1 VSIAVVQENYCLSF
15 INQKLTDTFGWTLEE
30 VATLIQVVPLVFPNQ
45 DNFETGEKKFIAW
58 ADAILAS
65 TSPTRQFGP
74 NERQILCKDGSI
86 RTAEVTATGIGNTI
100 LVLMNDITKRKIA
113 EAKLEEYAIKDDL
126 TSLYNRRHFM
136 TTLGL
141 EFDRFKRYSIPLS
154 MMFIDIDYFKQV
166 NDTHGHPAGDK
177 VLKALADIA
186 GNTFREIDTVFRIG
200 GEEFAVIMPEIPL
213 IEAVSAAQRLKKAVE
228 TTEFDLGN
236 ALVKM
241 TISIGVSMAS
251 GAHATPNLFMK
262 QIDNALYKAK
272 NNGRNR
278 IESAP

>member
-1 VSIAVVQENYCLSF
+1 
-15 INQKLTDTFGWTLEE
+15 
-30 VATLIQVVPLVFPNQ
+30 
-45 DNFETGEKKFIAW
+45 
-58 ADAILAS
+58 
-65 TSPTRQFGP
+65 
-74 NERQILCKDGSI
+74 
-86 RTAEVTATGIGNTI
+86 
-100 LVLMNDITKRKIA
+100 
-113 EAKLEEYAIKDDL
+113 
-126 TSLYNRRHFM
+126 
-136 TTLGL
+136 
-141 EFDRFKRYSIPLS
+141 
-154 MMFIDIDYFKQV
+154 MMFIDIDYFKQI

-186 GNTFREIDTVFRIG
+186 ANAFREIDTVFRIG
-200 GEEFAVIMPEIPL
+200 GEEFAVIMPETPL
-213 IEAVSAAQRLKKAVE
+213 PEAVSAAHRLKKAVE

-251 GAHATPNLFMK
+251 GADATPNLFMK